1 MRRAAPR
8 LALTENVTSGCVL
21 PLWGLPF
28 TRGDRMLIGDCEHP
42 GVVAACV
49 ELARREQLSI
59 DVLPVKH
66 LRGDQASTD
75 RGVLNA
81 LQTALTPRTRLVV
94 LSHLLWNTGQVMPI
108 PAVADARAQHP
119 QHPFLLVDAAQSF
132 GQIPVT
138 AAAASADIYGFTGH
152 KWACGPEGL
161 GGVALSERVLE
172 DAQPTLIGWRSLRDE
187 TKADLSSDDPFHHDS
202 RRFEVAT
209 SCVPLLAGLRTSME
223 LLEATGD
230 ATARLDAIQTLSGS
244 LWRQLQAIDG
254 VEPLLT
260 VPPGS
265 GLVSF
270 QLTNGPSPSDVVKQ
284 LGSQGLWIRDLA
296 DPSCLRACTHLCCTS
311 EELEAPDRGYRHD
324 IHAIKTRYQ
333 RDIVSRGVRQSKP
346 APQCLLG
353 LLAVVEVHLLRA
365 KDLIVLVALPGHQHQ
380 IICAGVSNRRGD
392 RGRTIPFDH
401 QFGTRGDPS
410 HHVVKDPLGIFRA
423 RVIRGHHD
431 TIGMAGGNRSHLGP
445 LAPVPVTTTP
455 EDTDQAPVA
464 EGPCCSQSIVQPV
477 RRVGVIDQNRRK
489 SAGLSA
495 LDDHTLH
502 PAGHTAKRRNGL
514 QQQGQG
520 EVLLEQHANRLK
532 QIHH

>member
-1 MRRAAPR
+1 MAFRELCPALQSKTYFNYGGQGPLPTPALEAITASWTRIQELGPFTAEIWPFIAAEVNATRRKLADWCGVPPHR

-28 TRGDRMLIGDCEHP
+28 TRGDRMLISDCEHP

-75 RGVLNA
+75 RGVMDA

-108 PAVADARAQHP
+108 PAVADALAQHP

-132 GQIPVT
+132 GQIPV
-138 AAAASADIYGFTGH
+138 AAAAAAADIYGFTGH

-230 ATARLDAIQTLSGS
+230 AAARLDAIQSLSGS
-244 LWRQLQAIDG
+244 LWRQLQALDG

-260 VPPGS
+260 VPPSS

-311 EELEAPDRGYRHD
+311 EELEAL
-324 IHAIKTRYQ
+324 TQ
-333 RDIVSRGVRQSKP
+333 
-346 APQCLLG
+346 
-353 LLAVVEVHLLRA
+353 AV
-365 KDLIVLVALPGHQHQ
+365 G
-380 IICAGVSNRRGD
+380 
-392 RGRTIPFDH
+392 TIST
-401 QFGTRGDPS
+401 Q
-410 HHVVKDPLGIFRA
+410 K
-423 RVIRGHHD
+423 
-431 TIGMAGGNRSHLGP
+431 
-445 LAPVPVTTTP
+445 
-455 EDTDQAPVA
+455 
-464 EGPCCSQSIVQPV
+464 
-477 RRVGVIDQNRRK
+477 
-489 SAGLSA
+489 
-495 LDDHTLH
+495 
-502 PAGHTAKRRNGL
+502 
-514 QQQGQG
+514 
-520 EVLLEQHANRLK
+520 
-532 QIHH
+532 